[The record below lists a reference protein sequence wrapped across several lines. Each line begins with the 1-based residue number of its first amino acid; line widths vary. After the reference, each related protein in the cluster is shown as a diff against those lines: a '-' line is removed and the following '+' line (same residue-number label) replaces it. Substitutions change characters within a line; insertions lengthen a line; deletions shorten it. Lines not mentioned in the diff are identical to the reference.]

1 MKKGKL
7 NFPSTYFLLYPLLG
21 MIYIRTYTTDT
32 NTILGYGLSQLGY
45 LMIASGIIK
54 GTFLVFDLENRF
66 KTIIFGILSLFV
78 GVVLSNV
85 Q

>member
-1 MKKGKL
+1 
-7 NFPSTYFLLYPLLG
+7 
-21 MIYIRTYTTDT
+21 
-32 NTILGYGLSQLGY
+32 
-45 LMIASGIIK
+45 MIASGIIK

-66 KTIIFGILSLFV
+66 KTIIFGILSLLI